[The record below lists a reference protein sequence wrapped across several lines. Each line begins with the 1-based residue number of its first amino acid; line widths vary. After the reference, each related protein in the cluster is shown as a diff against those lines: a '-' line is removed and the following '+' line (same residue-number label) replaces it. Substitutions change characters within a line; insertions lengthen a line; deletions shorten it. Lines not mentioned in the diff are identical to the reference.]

1 MATQGAVLD
10 ESLHSRKTVS
20 RSTSETPPDVGSLVG
35 GKYRI
40 ERMIGQGAMGAV
52 YAACH
57 EALQKRVALK
67 ILFEEHVHS
76 QETVNR
82 FFNEARAA
90 AGIESDHVARVLD
103 VGQLETGAPFMAL
116 ELLEGADLA
125 AVLQQGTRL
134 SVHDVVDWVLQ
145 ALEALAEAHSLGI
158 VHRDLKPAN
167 LFLARRRDGT
177 RVVKVLD
184 FGISKFS
191 GLTGA
196 QPTFTVT
203 SSILGSPVYMAPEQL
218 RNAKSVDARADIWA
232 MGVVIYELLSG
243 SVPFVADSVAE
254 LFVAVLEHVPAS
266 LQTCRPDIPPE
277 LDEVV
282 MRCLSRDVE
291 ARFRDVGELAVA
303 LAPFALGGDHPS
315 VKRIRHVM
323 QTADEWTTGRHPQL
337 PRQRKR
343 VHRLVAAVIAAVGVG
358 GLATGLMA
366 AHQSVTTSHSAAP
379 QAARQPPAR
388 AAHVESP

>member
-1 MATQGAVLD
+1 
-10 ESLHSRKTVS
+10 
-20 RSTSETPPDVGSLVG
+20 
-35 GKYRI
+35 
-40 ERMIGQGAMGAV
+40 MGAV

-57 EALQKRVALK
+57 EPLQKRVALK
-67 ILFEEHVHS
+67 ILFDEHVHS
-76 QETVNR
+76 PETVNR

-90 AGIESDHVARVLD
+90 AGIESEHVARVLD

-116 ELLEGADLA
+116 ELLDGADLA
-125 AVLQQGTRL
+125 AVLQQGRRL
-134 SVHDVVDWVLQ
+134 SVHDVVDWILQ

-191 GLTGA
+191 GLAGA

-232 MGVVIYELLSG
+232 VGVVLYELLSG
-243 SVPFVADSVAE
+243 NLPFFADNVAE
-254 LFVAVLEHVPAS
+254 LFVAVLEHAPAS
-266 LQTCRPDIPPE
+266 LQACRPDIPPE
-277 LDEVV
+277 LEAVV
-282 MRCLSRDVE
+282 MRCLARDVE
-291 ARFRDVGELAVA
+291 ARFQDVADLAVA

-315 VKRIRHVM
+315 VERIRHVM
-323 QTADEWTTGRHPQL
+323 RTADEWTGRHPKL
-337 PRQRKR
+337 SRQRKR
-343 VHRLVAAVIAAVGVG
+343 VHRLVAAAIAAVGVG

-366 AHQSVTTSHSAAP
+366 ARQSVTSHP
-379 QAARQPPAR
+379 AARPT
-388 AAHVESP
+388 AAGALHVESAPGP

>member
-1 MATQGAVLD
+1 MATQSAVIE
-10 ESLHSRKTVS
+10 ESFHSRRTMA
-20 RSTSETPPDVGSLVG
+20 TPSNGLPAEVGCVVA

-52 YAACH
+52 FAACH
-57 EALQKRVALK
+57 EPLQKRIALK
-67 ILFEEHVHS
+67 ILFEEHLHS
-76 QETVNR
+76 PETVSR

-90 AGIESDHVARVLD
+90 AGIESEHVARVLD

-125 AVLQQGTRL
+125 EVLQQDKPL
-134 SVHDVVDWVLQ
+134 SVHDVVDWILQ
-145 ALEALAEAHSLGI
+145 ALEALAEAHSLGV

-191 GLTGA
+191 GLMGA
-196 QPTFTVT
+196 QPTFTAT
-203 SSILGSPVYMAPEQL
+203 SLILGSPVYMAPEQL

-232 MGVVIYELLSG
+232 IGVVLYELLSG
-243 SVPFVADSVAE
+243 RLPFLADNVAG
-254 LFVAVLEHVPAS
+254 LFVAVLEHQPAS
-266 LQTCRPDIPPE
+266 LQKCRPDIPPE

-282 MRCLSRDVE
+282 MRCLSRDIE
-291 ARFRDVGELAVA
+291 ARFQSVADLAVA
-303 LAPFALGGDHPS
+303 LAPIARGGDHPS
-315 VKRIRHVM
+315 VERIRHVM
-323 QTADEWTTGRHPQL
+323 QTAPEWTGRHTKR
-337 PRQRKR
+337 PRPRKR
-343 VHRLVAAVIAAVGVG
+343 VQRLVAAAIAAVGVG

-366 AHQSVTTSHSAAP
+366 AHQSTTSRSAG
-379 QAARQPPAR
+379 QPTGVR
-388 AAHVESP
+388 AAHVESPSHP

>member
-1 MATQGAVLD
+1 MATQGAVTE
-10 ESLHSRKTVS
+10 ESLYTRRTVS
-20 RSTSETPPDVGSLVG
+20 ASSSGLPADVGSIVA

-57 EALQKRVALK
+57 EPLQKRVALK

-76 QETVNR
+76 SETVNR

-125 AVLQQGTRL
+125 AVLQQGGRL
-134 SVHDVVDWVLQ
+134 SVYDVVDWILQ

-232 MGVVIYELLSG
+232 VGVVLYELLSG
-243 SVPFVADSVAE
+243 RLPFFADNVAE

-266 LQTCRPDIPPE
+266 LQDCRADIPPE

-282 MRCLSRDVE
+282 MRCLSRDLD
-291 ARFRDVGELAVA
+291 ARFQDVAELAVA

-315 VKRIRHVM
+315 VERIRHVM
-323 QTADEWTTGRHPQL
+323 QTADEWTGRHTKR

-343 VHRLVAAVIAAVGVG
+343 VHRLVAAAIAAVGVG

-366 AHQSVTTSHSAAP
+366 ARQSVASHSEAQPRAP
-379 QAARQPPAR
+379 GPS
-388 AAHVESP
+388 HVESPP